1 MYFKSWDSNVEAKQK
16 SGSPKGV
23 YPSVQNCIFEIDS
36 AMLAIYRSACQL
48 LSWRRRERPVDI
60 RAQGGKEC
68 PDTEEVRFR
77 QC

>member
-36 AMLAIYRSACQL
+36 VMLAIYRSACQL